1 MRDNGG
7 TPTMR
12 TLDINLQIEAMKHE
26 TKAQPIS
33 NLRTSIRYA
42 SPDAKLD
49 DAKKLTKVIPAAA
62 FRKTA
67 NGIQMTAYNG
77 IIQIEVNHLANLMEV
92 NRVKQEAEELSQTY
106 LAFMGSSGH
115 SVKIWVRFTRP
126 DKSLPKN
133 REEAEIFQAHA
144 YRKAVSLYQPIL
156 SYSIELKNPALEQF
170 CRQTYDPELYYNPD
184 STIMYMRQPM
194 EMPSETTYQE
204 AVQAETS
211 PFKRLIPGYDSLE
224 TLSALFEVALNK
236 ACQSL
241 SELQPGIYPRSD
253 EDLKPL
259 LVQLAENCF
268 QAGIPEEE
276 TARCAIA
283 HLYRQKKEFLIRQT
297 VQSVYTIAKGFGKKS
312 PLSAEQELELRTEEF
327 MQRRYEFRY
336 NTMTTVTEYRERN
349 TFCFYFRPL
358 SSRVRNSIA
367 MNARLEGLSLWDRD
381 VVRYLDS
388 DRIPIFNPIEDFLFG
403 LDVRWDGHD
412 RIRELAARVPC
423 NNRHWADLFYRWFLN
438 MVAHWRQTDRKYAN
452 CTVPLL
458 VGPQAY
464 RKSTFCRSLLPPE
477 LQAYYTD
484 RIDFSNKRDAEISLN
499 RFALINMD
507 EFDQNRVNQQAF
519 LKHIFQKPIVNVR
532 RPHGTATQEMRR
544 YASFIGTSNHK
555 DLLTDTSGSRR
566 YIVVDVTGPIDC
578 SPIDYEQLY
587 AQAMHDLY
595 KGERYWFDPEDE
607 KVMNESNQEFQ
618 VMPIAEQLFH
628 EYFRAATEGEE
639 CEQFLAIEILE
650 QVQHDSKI
658 RVSDCNII
666 QFGRILQRIGCLLC
680 IPNEVMCIGWYELK
694 QKENKYMCVP
704 TVTGDRSVTDGL
716 RPITSIHY

>member
-49 DAKKLTKVIPAAA
+49 DAKKLAKVIPAAA

-276 TARCAIA
+276 TARWAIA

-412 RIRELAARVPC
+412 RIRELAARGPC

-484 RIDFSNKRDAEISLN
+484 RIDFSNKRDTEISLN

-519 LKHIFQKPIVNVR
+519 LKHILQKPIVNVR

-555 DLLTDTSGSRR
+555 DLLTDTPGSRR

-666 QFGRILQRIGCLLC
+666 QFGRILQKNRVPSVHTKRGNVYRVVRIKAKR
-680 IPNEVMCIGWYELK
+680 E
-694 QKENKYMCVP
+694 
-704 TVTGDRSVTDGL
+704 
-716 RPITSIHY
+716 

>member
-1 MRDNGG
+1 MKLTLMRDNSG
-7 TPTMR
+7 TLTMR
-12 TLDINLQIEAMKHE
+12 TLDITLQIEAMKHE

-276 TARCAIA
+276 TARWAIA

-403 LDVRWDGHD
+403 LNVRWDGHD

-519 LKHIFQKPIVNVR
+519 LKHILQKPIVNVR

-666 QFGRILQRIGCLLC
+666 QFGRILQKNRVPSVHTKRGNVYRVVRIKAKR
-680 IPNEVMCIGWYELK
+680 E
-694 QKENKYMCVP
+694 
-704 TVTGDRSVTDGL
+704 
-716 RPITSIHY
+716 

>member
-49 DAKKLTKVIPAAA
+49 DAKKLAKVIPAAA

-126 DKSLPKN
+126 DKSLAKN

-253 EDLKPL
+253 ENLTPL

-276 TARCAIA
+276 TARWAIA

-519 LKHIFQKPIVNVR
+519 LKHILQKPIVNVR

-666 QFGRILQRIGCLLC
+666 QFGRILQKNRVPSVHTKRGNVYRVVRIKAKR
-680 IPNEVMCIGWYELK
+680 E
-694 QKENKYMCVP
+694 
-704 TVTGDRSVTDGL
+704 
-716 RPITSIHY
+716 

>member
-49 DAKKLTKVIPAAA
+49 DAKKLAKVIPAAA

-276 TARCAIA
+276 TARWAIA

-412 RIRELAARVPC
+412 RIRELAARGPC

-484 RIDFSNKRDAEISLN
+484 RIDFSNKRDTEISLN
-499 RFALINMD
+499 WFALINMD

-519 LKHIFQKPIVNVR
+519 LKHILQKPIVNVR

-666 QFGRILQRIGCLLC
+666 QFGRILQKNRVPSVHTKRGNVYRVVRIKAKR
-680 IPNEVMCIGWYELK
+680 E
-694 QKENKYMCVP
+694 
-704 TVTGDRSVTDGL
+704 
-716 RPITSIHY
+716 

>member
-49 DAKKLTKVIPAAA
+49 DAKKLAKVIPAAA

-276 TARCAIA
+276 TARWAIA

-412 RIRELAARVPC
+412 RIPEQAARVPC

-438 MVAHWRQTDRKYAN
+438 MVAHWRQIDRKYAN

-519 LKHIFQKPIVNVR
+519 LKHILQKPIVNVR

-666 QFGRILQRIGCLLC
+666 QFGRILQKNRVPSVHTKRGNVYRVVRIKAKR
-680 IPNEVMCIGWYELK
+680 E
-694 QKENKYMCVP
+694 
-704 TVTGDRSVTDGL
+704 
-716 RPITSIHY
+716 

>member
-49 DAKKLTKVIPAAA
+49 DAKKLAKVIPAAA

-276 TARCAIA
+276 TARWAIA

-412 RIRELAARVPC
+412 RIRELAARGPC

-484 RIDFSNKRDAEISLN
+484 RIDFSNKRDTEISLN

-519 LKHIFQKPIVNVR
+519 LKHILQKPIVNVR

-666 QFGRILQRIGCLLC
+666 QFGRILQKNRVLSVHTKRGNVYRVVRIKAKR
-680 IPNEVMCIGWYELK
+680 E
-694 QKENKYMCVP
+694 
-704 TVTGDRSVTDGL
+704 
-716 RPITSIHY
+716 

>member
-49 DAKKLTKVIPAAA
+49 DAKKLAKVIPAAA

-77 IIQIEVNHLANLMEV
+77 IIQIEINHLANRAEV
-92 NRVKQEAEELSQTY
+92 VVLSQSY
-106 LAFMGSSGH
+106 LSLMGSSGH

-126 DKSLPKN
+126 DKSLPQN

-276 TARCAIA
+276 TARWAIA

-519 LKHIFQKPIVNVR
+519 LKHILQKPIVNVR

-666 QFGRILQRIGCLLC
+666 QFGRILQKNRVPSVHTKRGNVYRVVRIKAKR
-680 IPNEVMCIGWYELK
+680 E
-694 QKENKYMCVP
+694 
-704 TVTGDRSVTDGL
+704 
-716 RPITSIHY
+716 

>member
-49 DAKKLTKVIPAAA
+49 DAKKLAKVIPAAA

-126 DKSLPKN
+126 DKSLPQN

-144 YRKAVSLYQPIL
+144 YRKAVSLYKPIL

-276 TARCAIA
+276 TARWAIA

-519 LKHIFQKPIVNVR
+519 LKHILQKPIVNVR

-666 QFGRILQRIGCLLC
+666 QFGRILQKNRVPSVHTKRGNVYRVVRIKAKR
-680 IPNEVMCIGWYELK
+680 E
-694 QKENKYMCVP
+694 
-704 TVTGDRSVTDGL
+704 
-716 RPITSIHY
+716 

>member
-49 DAKKLTKVIPAAA
+49 DAKKLAKVIPAAA

-276 TARCAIA
+276 TARWAIA

-312 PLSAEQELELRTEEF
+312 SLSAEQELELRTEEF

-412 RIRELAARVPC
+412 RIRELAARGPC

-484 RIDFSNKRDAEISLN
+484 RIDFSNKRDTEISLN

-519 LKHIFQKPIVNVR
+519 LKHILQKPIVNVR

-666 QFGRILQRIGCLLC
+666 QFGRILQKNRVPSVHTKRGNVYRVVRIKAKR
-680 IPNEVMCIGWYELK
+680 E
-694 QKENKYMCVP
+694 
-704 TVTGDRSVTDGL
+704 
-716 RPITSIHY
+716 

>member
-49 DAKKLTKVIPAAA
+49 DAKKLAKVIPAAA

-77 IIQIEVNHLANLMEV
+77 IIQIEV

-276 TARCAIA
+276 TARWAIA

-412 RIRELAARVPC
+412 RIRELAARGPC

-484 RIDFSNKRDAEISLN
+484 RIDFSNKRDTEISLN

-519 LKHIFQKPIVNVR
+519 LKHILQKPIVNVR

-666 QFGRILQRIGCLLC
+666 QFGRILQKNRVPSVHTKRGNVYRVVRIKAKR
-680 IPNEVMCIGWYELK
+680 E
-694 QKENKYMCVP
+694 
-704 TVTGDRSVTDGL
+704 
-716 RPITSIHY
+716 

>member
-49 DAKKLTKVIPAAA
+49 DAKKLAKVIPAAA

-276 TARCAIA
+276 TARWAIA

-458 VGPQAY
+458 IGPQAY

-519 LKHIFQKPIVNVR
+519 LKHILQKPIVSVR

-666 QFGRILQRIGCLLC
+666 QFGRILQKNRVPSVHTKRGNVYRVVRIKAKR
-680 IPNEVMCIGWYELK
+680 E
-694 QKENKYMCVP
+694 
-704 TVTGDRSVTDGL
+704 
-716 RPITSIHY
+716 

>member
-49 DAKKLTKVIPAAA
+49 DAKKLAKVIPAAA

-276 TARCAIA
+276 TARWAIA

-412 RIRELAARVPC
+412 RIRELAARGPC

-484 RIDFSNKRDAEISLN
+484 RIDFSNKRDTEISLN

-519 LKHIFQKPIVNVR
+519 LKHILQKPIVNVR

-578 SPIDYEQLY
+578 SIMAQLQISVAY
-587 AQAMHDLY
+587 FCSIGLY
-595 KGERYWFDPEDE
+595 
-607 KVMNESNQEFQ
+607 
-618 VMPIAEQLFH
+618 
-628 EYFRAATEGEE
+628 
-639 CEQFLAIEILE
+639 FL
-650 QVQHDSKI
+650 V
-658 RVSDCNII
+658 
-666 QFGRILQRIGCLLC
+666 
-680 IPNEVMCIGWYELK
+680 
-694 QKENKYMCVP
+694 
-704 TVTGDRSVTDGL
+704 
-716 RPITSIHY
+716 

>member
-12 TLDINLQIEAMKHE
+12 TLDINLQIEAIKHE

-49 DAKKLTKVIPAAA
+49 DAKKLAKVIPAAA

-126 DKSLPKN
+126 DKSLPQN

-276 TARCAIA
+276 TARWAIA

-484 RIDFSNKRDAEISLN
+484 RIDFSNKRDTEISLN

-519 LKHIFQKPIVNVR
+519 LKHILQKPIVNVR

-666 QFGRILQRIGCLLC
+666 QFGRILQKNRVPSVHTKRGNVYRVVRIKAKR
-680 IPNEVMCIGWYELK
+680 E
-694 QKENKYMCVP
+694 
-704 TVTGDRSVTDGL
+704 
-716 RPITSIHY
+716 

>member
-49 DAKKLTKVIPAAA
+49 DAKKLAKVIPAAA

-126 DKSLPKN
+126 DKSLPQN

-276 TARCAIA
+276 TARWAIA

-297 VQSVYTIAKGFGKKS
+297 VHSVYTIAKGFGKKS

-519 LKHIFQKPIVNVR
+519 LKHILQKPIVNVR

-666 QFGRILQRIGCLLC
+666 QFGRILQKNRVPSVHTKRGNVYRVVRIKAKR
-680 IPNEVMCIGWYELK
+680 E
-694 QKENKYMCVP
+694 
-704 TVTGDRSVTDGL
+704 
-716 RPITSIHY
+716 

>member
-49 DAKKLTKVIPAAA
+49 DAKKLAKVIPAAA

-126 DKSLPKN
+126 DKSLPQN

-156 SYSIELKNPALEQF
+156 SYSIELKNPTLEQF
-170 CRQTYDPELYYNPD
+170 CRQTCDPELYYNPD

-194 EMPSETTYQE
+194 GMPSETTYQE

-224 TLSALFEVALNK
+224 TLSALFEAALNK

-259 LVQLAENCF
+259 LIQLAENCF

-276 TARCAIA
+276 TARWAIA

-403 LDVRWDGHD
+403 LDVRWDGYD

-484 RIDFSNKRDAEISLN
+484 RIDFSNKRDAELSLN

-519 LKHIFQKPIVNVR
+519 LKHILQKPIVNVR

-587 AQAMHDLY
+587 TQAMHDLY

-650 QVQHDSKI
+650 QVQQDSKI

-666 QFGRILQRIGCLLC
+666 QFGRILQKNRVPSVHTKRGNVYRVVRIKAKR
-680 IPNEVMCIGWYELK
+680 E
-694 QKENKYMCVP
+694 
-704 TVTGDRSVTDGL
+704 
-716 RPITSIHY
+716 

>member
-49 DAKKLTKVIPAAA
+49 DAKKLAKVIPAAA

-106 LAFMGSSGH
+106 LAFMGSSEH

-126 DKSLPKN
+126 DKSLPQN

-276 TARCAIA
+276 TARWAIA

-519 LKHIFQKPIVNVR
+519 LKHILQKPIVNVR

-666 QFGRILQRIGCLLC
+666 QFGRILQKNRVPSVHTKRGNVYRVVRI
-680 IPNEVMCIGWYELK
+680 
-694 QKENKYMCVP
+694 KEK
-704 TVTGDRSVTDGL
+704 RE
-716 RPITSIHY
+716 

>member
-1 MRDNGG
+1 MKLTLMRDNGG

-49 DAKKLTKVIPAAA
+49 DAKKLAKVIPAAA

-276 TARCAIA
+276 TARWAIA
-283 HLYRQKKEFLIRQT
+283 HLYRQKKEFLIRQA

-412 RIRELAARVPC
+412 RIREIAARVPC

-519 LKHIFQKPIVNVR
+519 LKHILQKPIVNVR

-666 QFGRILQRIGCLLC
+666 QFGRILQKNRVPSVHTKRGNVYRVVRIKAKR
-680 IPNEVMCIGWYELK
+680 E
-694 QKENKYMCVP
+694 
-704 TVTGDRSVTDGL
+704 
-716 RPITSIHY
+716 

>member
-144 YRKAVSLYQPIL
+144 YRKAVSLY
-156 SYSIELKNPALEQF
+156 EQF

-639 CEQFLAIEILE
+639 CEQFLAIESLE

-666 QFGRILQRIGCLLC
+666 QFGRILQKNRVPSVHTKRGNVYRVVRIKAKR
-680 IPNEVMCIGWYELK
+680 E
-694 QKENKYMCVP
+694 
-704 TVTGDRSVTDGL
+704 
-716 RPITSIHY
+716 

>member
-49 DAKKLTKVIPAAA
+49 DAKKLAKVIPAAA

-126 DKSLPKN
+126 DKSLPQN

-276 TARCAIA
+276 TARWAIA

-423 NNRHWADLFYRWFLN
+423 NNRHWADLFYRWFRN

-519 LKHIFQKPIVNVR
+519 LKHILQKPIVNVR

-666 QFGRILQRIGCLLC
+666 QFGRILQKNRVPSVHTKRGNVYRVVRIKAKR
-680 IPNEVMCIGWYELK
+680 E
-694 QKENKYMCVP
+694 
-704 TVTGDRSVTDGL
+704 
-716 RPITSIHY
+716 